1 MPEIATRSGAA
12 GPTLLLLLLPR
23 AFALL
28 LPEICVGCGSLCEA
42 LSLSVCDAADAGDDL
57 TLLLP
62 DDARGRAL
70 KKKSM
75 IKKKNMLMPE
85 GSR

>member
-12 GPTLLLLLLPR
+12 GPTLQEPTLLLLLLPR

-62 DDARGRAL
+62 ADARGRAL
-70 KKKSM
+70 KKKA
-75 IKKKNMLMPE
+75 
-85 GSR
+85 

>member
-57 TLLLP
+57 TLLP
-62 DDARGRAL
+62 EDARGRAL
-70 KKKSM
+70 KKK
-75 IKKKNMLMPE
+75 KACF
-85 GSR
+85 